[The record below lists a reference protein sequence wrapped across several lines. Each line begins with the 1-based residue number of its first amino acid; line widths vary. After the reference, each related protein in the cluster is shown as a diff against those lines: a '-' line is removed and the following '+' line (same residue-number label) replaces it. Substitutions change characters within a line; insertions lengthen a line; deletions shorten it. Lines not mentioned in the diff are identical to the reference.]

1 MTSDI
6 RYDEAYVWIWLPGA
20 KEPVVAGLLSR
31 DRKKIV
37 FNYGRSYLQRPD
49 RIAIYHPEL
58 PLEPGQLP
66 LVPGLSMPSAIR
78 DASPDAWG
86 RRVIINRTLGKK
98 AGKIDGSELDELTY
112 LLESGSDRIGA
123 LDFQLS
129 ATDYVPRQRQAASLA
144 ELMESAERVEKRL
157 PLTPE
162 LDQALQHGTSLGGA
176 RPKVL
181 LDAEGTKF
189 IAKFSASNDLHN
201 VVKAEYVAMR
211 LAAIAGLAVAPVRL
225 ERAMGKDVLLVE
237 RFDRIHE
244 RGVWHRRAIVSALT
258 MLALDEMMARYA
270 SYEDFAEI
278 IRHRFTEPT
287 RTLRELFGRL
297 VFNILCGNTDDHARN
312 HAALWDGEHLRLSPA
327 YDLCPG
333 PRSGQTAEQA
343 MAFGRSGIR
352 TSTFHAAISV
362 AAEYGL
368 STSDARSVVDDVV
381 SAITDHYAEA
391 ADQARLSEAD
401 RTAMLGR
408 QFLNPGVWHGL
419 PTTFALPASTA
430 ASPSPDQGSGE
441 GD

>member
-37 FNYGRSYLQRPD
+37 FNYGRSYLQRHD

-98 AGKIDGSELDELTY
+98 ADKIDGSELDELTY

-144 ELMESAERVEKRL
+144 ELMEAAERVEKRL

-211 LAAIAGLAVAPVRL
+211 LAAIADLAVAPVRL
-225 ERAMGKDVLLVE
+225 EQAMGKDVLLVE

-287 RTLRELFGRL
+287 ETLRELFGRL

-312 HAALWDGEHLRLSPA
+312 HAAFWDGQGLALTPA
-327 YDLCPG
+327 YDICPQIRAG
-333 PRSGQTAEQA
+333 GEAGQA
-343 MAFGRSGIR
+343 MLILGQVNASQLR
-352 TSTFHAAISV
+352 HC
-362 AAEYGL
+362 L
-368 STSDARSVVDDVV
+368 
-381 SAITDHYAEA
+381 EA
-391 ADQARLSEAD
+391 APRFLLSAEDAKAIVRHQAGTIRAHWDKVCDDAQLSVGERDILWNGAFFKPY
-401 RTAMLGR
+401 A
-408 QFLNPGVWHGL
+408 FEGL
-419 PTTFALPASTA
+419 PADIAQF
-430 ASPSPDQGSGE
+430 
-441 GD
+441 